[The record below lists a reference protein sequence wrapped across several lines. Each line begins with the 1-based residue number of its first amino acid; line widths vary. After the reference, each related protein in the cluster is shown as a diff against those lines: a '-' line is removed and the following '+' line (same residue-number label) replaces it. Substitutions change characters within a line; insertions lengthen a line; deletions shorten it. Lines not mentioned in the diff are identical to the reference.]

1 MLKLIRPLALFIMVA
16 AMASSYHTQLILFL
30 DGWKVDLFTAVI
42 APFAVDALAVI
53 CSIAIGTKNASGKKL
68 AATVL
73 VVTLGGS
80 MTANFIAGV
89 TLGSRIV
96 HAGMVLI
103 YLLAEL
109 VASKVQVPEAKEETV
124 ETAPAESQP
133 VVQATV
139 TEVFAD
145 EAASPDLPE
154 APVSPAPQQAVA
166 GRKMSRS
173 GPVARRAAVSP
184 LTQRVLSE
192 TPPQV

>member
-1 MLKLIRPLALFIMVA
+1 MLKLIRPLALFIMIA
-16 AMASSYHTQLILFL
+16 AMASSYHTQLILFA

-80 MTANFIAGV
+80 MAANFIAGS

-103 YLLAEL
+103 YLMAEL
-109 VASKVQVPEAKEETV
+109 VASRVQVAEAKEETTT
-124 ETAPAESQP
+124 TAPTAESQP
-133 VVQATV
+133 VVQETV
-139 TEVFAD
+139 TEMTAD
-145 EAASPDLPE
+145 DAASPDLPE
-154 APVSPAPQQAVA
+154 APQSPAVPPAAPERVYSE
-166 GRKMSRS
+166 RHD
-173 GPVARRAAVSP
+173 RR
-184 LTQRVLSE
+184 LRRGK
-192 TPPQV
+192 

>member
-1 MLKLIRPLALFIMVA
+1 MLKLIRPLALFIMIA
-16 AMASSYHTQLILFL
+16 AMASSYHTQLVLFRT
-30 DGWKVDLFTAVI
+30 WEVDLFTAVI

-53 CSIAIGTKNASGKKL
+53 CSIALGAKGVSGKKL

-80 MTANFIAGV
+80 MAANFIAGA
-89 TLGSRIV
+89 TPGSKIV

-103 YLLAEL
+103 YLMAEL
-109 VASKVQVPEAKEETV
+109 VASKVR
-124 ETAPAESQP
+124 PAEEVAAVAVAVEVPSQP

-145 EAASPDLPE
+145 EAASPDLPT
-154 APVSPAPQQAVA
+154 APVSPAPA
-166 GRKMSRS
+166 GTATRKMSRS

-192 TPPQV
+192 APPQV